1 MATVWISM
9 SEAPLLLQ
17 RNKRVLLVLAAASFA
32 SGCADYLNHRDTI
45 TFGAGNAVEANKGI
59 HIQDP
64 FPQVAQYT
72 RITSDGK
79 VIYKVIRNH
88 QGGQTGATPP
98 TMVMPVV
105 TTNGAGGTTGY
116 AQ

>member
-1 MATVWISM
+1 M
-9 SEAPLLLQ
+9 LLQ
-17 RNKRVLLVLAAASFA
+17 RNKRVLLILAVASLA

-64 FPQVAQYT
+64 FPRVAQYT

-88 QGGQTGATPP
+88 QGGGQGTGTPP
-98 TMVMPVV
+98 TAVVLPV
-105 TTNGAGGTTGY
+105 TTMGTNGASGTSGY